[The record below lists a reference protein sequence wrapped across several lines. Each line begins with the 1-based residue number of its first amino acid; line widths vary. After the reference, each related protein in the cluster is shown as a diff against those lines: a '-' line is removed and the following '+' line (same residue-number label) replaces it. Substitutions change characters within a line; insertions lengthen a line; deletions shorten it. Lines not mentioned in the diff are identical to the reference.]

1 MRDFAHPE
9 TAHAWHFLT
18 GRVHQIKRVT
28 DAVELFD
35 AKMPGPPWLRTVVRL
50 TVANTGK
57 LPRDVIRAVAL
68 LVGIA
73 QILRM
78 SSVARFHCETVSAIM
93 LVDFM
98 AAWLSWA

>member
-1 MRDFAHPE
+1 MIGRILAPFLEVGFA
-9 TAHAWHFLT
+9 
-18 GRVHQIKRVT
+18 
-28 DAVELFD
+28 AVRQLFI
-35 AKMPGPPWLRTVVRL
+35 PCRFERGSGLIERC
-50 TVANTGK
+50 GG
-57 LPRDVIRAVAL
+57 AVSL
-68 LVGIA
+68 FSGIA

>member
-1 MRDFAHPE
+1 MISSVLPPLFKVSFSAARQVISPCRFERFAGIIE
-9 TAHAWHFLT
+9 C
-18 GRVHQIKRVT
+18 RSS
-28 DAVELFD
+28 AVSLF
-35 AKMPGPPWLRTVVRL
+35 A
-50 TVANTGK
+50 
-57 LPRDVIRAVAL
+57 
-68 LVGIA
+68 GIA